1 MPWPDGGQAD
11 RVPLMTTAGRQAS
24 ARKPG
29 AGPCGTLRHRTAN
42 LHGRLARGLLLSVVL
57 SLIAVSVG
65 SVGVAAAHSP
75 TILTPL
81 AGSAINNPT
90 PTFSGVVGSEGEDE
104 TLTIFSGTSREGTKV
119 EKTEPME
126 FPSQLWQFLPAALPD
141 GTYTAVVEEEEGG
154 TAQVTFTVDTT
165 PPAVTLTFPGNGS
178 STSTGSQLLE
188 GSAGTAPGD
197 LPTVSVLLFAGSTI
211 GTQAPLE
218 ALTVNE
224 SQGTWAGTFG
234 GLSPG
239 TYTAR
244 AQQSDTAG
252 NIGASA
258 PVTFT
263 VNPSGGGSGIPPA
276 ASFKWFPAL
285 PRTGEN
291 VTLVSSSTDAFSPIT
306 SFAWALT
313 SSGPFRVGK
322 PVLTTSFST
331 PGAHVVQ
338 LRVTDGYGLSSVATQ
353 TIPVRSSPL
362 ILMQPFPIV
371 RIAGS
376 ETSSGVRLS
385 LLSAQ
390 APAGARVTVS
400 CRGHGCPAK
409 SESRVALFSKRKA
422 GAVIVEFRR
431 FERRLR
437 DGVVLEIRISKPG
450 EIGKYTRFVVRRGRL
465 PRRVDMCLGP
475 AGGKPLVCPSS

>member
-1 MPWPDGGQAD
+1 MPWPDGSQAD
-11 RVPLMTTAGRQAS
+11 RVPLMTTA
-24 ARKPG
+24 
-29 AGPCGTLRHRTAN
+29 
-42 LHGRLARGLLLSVVL
+42 ARGLLLSVML
-57 SLIAVSVG
+57 SLIAATTG
-65 SVGVAAAHSP
+65 SPGVAAAAHSP

-81 AGSAINNPT
+81 AGGAINNPT
-90 PTFSGVVGSEGEDE
+90 PSISGVVGSEGEDE
-104 TLTIFSGTSREGTKV
+104 TLTIFSGSSGEGQRV
-119 EKTEPME
+119 EQIGPIE
-126 FPSQLWQFLPAALPD
+126 FPGSQLWQFTPASLPD

-154 TAQVTFTVDTT
+154 RAQVTFTVDTT

-197 LPTVSVLLFAGSTI
+197 LPTVSVLVFAGPTI

-224 SQGTWAGTFG
+224 SQGAWAGTFG
-234 GLSPG
+234 APGPG

-252 NIGASA
+252 NVGASA

-263 VNPSGGGSGIPPA
+263 VNQGGAGPGIPPA
-276 ASFKWFPAL
+276 ASFKWFPSL
-285 PRTGEN
+285 PKTGEN

-306 SFAWALT
+306 SFAWSLT

-338 LRVTDGYGLSSVATQ
+338 LRVTDGYGLSSVATE

-376 ETSSGVRLS
+376 ETRTGVRLS

-400 CRGHGCPAK
+400 CKGHGCPAR
-409 SESRVALFSKRKA
+409 SESRVALSSKRKA
-422 GAVIVEFRR
+422 GTVVVEFRR
-431 FERRLR
+431 FQRRLR
-437 DGVVLEIRISKPG
+437 AGVVLEIRIAKPG

-465 PRRVDMCLGP
+465 PQRVDMCLGP
-475 AGGKPLVCPSS
+475 AGGKALVCPSS